1 MNSDQNPYP
10 DSQPQGLPYPPFP
23 ERSAPKRNPGEFS
36 GPFPVR
42 YSPPP
47 RRPGWRLFGKVLIGI
62 ALAVLAFFGLGFLL
76 LLFSLS
82 AIVKGLPSAS
92 DEKNKP
98 VEKVLAGSE
107 LSPKKIVVLP
117 IEGAITENEFG
128 FIRNSI
134 QTAYEDPRLS
144 GLVLRVNSPGGT
156 ISGSDYYYK
165 LLTDLK
171 NERKVPVYVSM
182 GSVAASGGYYVSMVG
197 QKIFAERS
205 TITGSIGVIAMLMDA
220 SGLCEKIGVRSNYI
234 VSGRNKGMGD
244 ITRPMT
250 DEERAI
256 WQDMI
261 DESYEQFLSVIREGR
276 SAFAPAKAGE
286 DQSDSGQTETA
297 DSAEEPAEESAEEA
311 DARLRALADGR
322 VYSAAKAKELG
333 LIDEIGFL
341 QDAVEAMIR
350 DELKVSEDEV
360 EVVRYRKEEG
370 LLSILEIETE
380 GKSAA
385 GRAGALLE
393 TLAAPNLY
401 YILPGTLPVF

>member
-1 MNSDQNPYP
+1 MNSDQNPYS

-23 ERSAPKRNPGEFS
+23 EGCAPRRNPGGFC
-36 GPFPVR
+36 GPSPAGF
-42 YSPPP
+42 SPPP
-47 RRPGWRLFGKVLIGI
+47 RRSGWRLFGKVLLGI
-62 ALAVLAFFGLGFLL
+62 ALAILALFGMGFLL

-82 AIVKGLPSAS
+82 SIVKGLPSGS
-92 DEKNKP
+92 DGKNMP
-98 VEKVLAGSE
+98 VEKVLAGSS

-182 GSVAASGGYYVSMVG
+182 GSVAASGGYYVSMAG

-220 SGLCEKIGVRSNYI
+220 SSLCEKIGVRSNYI
-234 VSGRNKGMGD
+234 VSGKNKGMGD

-256 WQDMI
+256 WQNMI
-261 DESYEQFLSVIREGR
+261 DESYEQFLSVIKEGR
-276 SAFAPAKAGE
+276 PAFAPAKAGDDE
-286 DQSDSGQTETA
+286 P
-297 DSAEEPAEESAEEA
+297 DSAEESA
-311 DARLRALADGR
+311 DDPDTRLRALADGR

-350 DELKVSEDEV
+350 DELKVSEDDV

-370 LLSILEIETE
+370 LLSILENETE